1 MSWHEIVNTII
12 INIKSILKITI
23 FTTMLIFIVL
33 LFVYPKT
40 YIATA
45 KVLPPTESNNLGG
58 LGSVLSGKDL
68 SSFLLSDN
76 SVGNSQL
83 FIEILKSRSAANY
96 VVNKLNLFDYLN
108 TIDNQEA
115 ALKLSDDLDLNLSK
129 EGIISVSV
137 KVKSTIF
144 PLIFSSQDS
153 LKDLSASLSN
163 TFIEALDNI
172 NNAKLSTKAKRA
184 REFIEEQL
192 VSTKIALDSSENN
205 LMLFQMKN
213 KTVSLP
219 EQLKSVIEEAAR
231 LKSEITQSEI
241 QLGLLQYESQNGSKI
256 VSALEKKIEQ
266 LTFQYQKLD
275 VGDQEYLLAFRQVP
289 KLGKQLASLLREVK
303 IQNELY
309 LFLQQQYYREK
320 IQENKDIPTIELL
333 DEAIP
338 PIKQSSPR
346 VVYSTVIGSLFVF
359 ILVSLFF
366 ILKEKSKLS
375 VNS

>member
-1 MSWHEIVNTII
+1 MSWHEIVHTII

-23 FTTMLIFIVL
+23 FTTVLIFIVL
-33 LFVYPKT
+33 LFAYPKT

-58 LGSVLSGKDL
+58 LSSVLSGKDI

-96 VVNKLNLFDYLN
+96 VVNKLNLFGYLN
-108 TIDNQEA
+108 TKDNQEA

-137 KVKSTIF
+137 KVKSKIF

-153 LKDLSASLSN
+153 LKNLSASLSN

-172 NNAKLSTKAKRA
+172 NNDKLSTKAKRA

-266 LTFQYQKLD
+266 LTLQYQKLD

-289 KLGKQLASLLREVK
+289 ELGKQLASLLREVK

-320 IQENKDIPTIELL
+320 IQENKDIPTIEVL

-346 VVYSTVIGSLFVF
+346 AVYSTVIGSLFVF

-366 ILKEKSKLS
+366 VLKEKSKLS